1 MSSRIV
7 LLVAGTAL
15 LVVLL
20 WRLGP
25 AEILGTLGQIGWY
38 FVPIL
43 LLGGAHQAVRALAL
57 NVCILRPG
65 TLSYRDAVAIR
76 LSGEAVQTLTLTGPV
91 LAEPTK
97 AWLLER
103 RGLTFKEGFA
113 ATLTEYLIYSFVSA
127 AMAIIGLIAL
137 VVRFEPS
144 AAITSIASAIVIMCG
159 VFLAASVIAI
169 GRRFYLIGTI
179 VSALSRAGVL
189 RGRLRPDMDAVNRI
203 EDLLLIVLRDSP
215 VRLATV
221 AAIEIVAQALLVF
234 ELFWLLRAIHVV
246 VPATSVFLIE
256 AWAKFFDFAFLLVP
270 LQVGVLE
277 GTYASIFG
285 VLGLPLAGGFVLAF
299 LRRARGLVI
308 AGLGLAMLALLT
320 RQRRRTLA
328 AEAALDRPP
337 RPAELP

>member
-1 MSSRIV
+1 MSSRIA

-25 AEILGTLGQIGWY
+25 VEILATIGQIGWY

-43 LLGGAHQAVRALAL
+43 LLGGAHQVVRALAL
-57 NVCILRPG
+57 KTCILRSG
-65 TLSYRDAVAIR
+65 TLRYGDALAIR

-103 RGLTFKEGFA
+103 RGMTFTEGFA

-127 AMAIIGLIAL
+127 VMAIVGLVAL
-137 VVRFEPS
+137 VMGFAPRP
-144 AAITSIASAIVIMCG
+144 AITSIAIAIVVMCA
-159 VFLAASVIAI
+159 VFLAASAIAI
-169 GRRFYLIGTI
+169 ARRFYLIGTI

-189 RGRLRPDMDAVNRI
+189 RGRLRPDMNAVNRI

-215 VRLATV
+215 AQLALV
-221 AAIEIVAQALLVF
+221 AAMEVGAQALLVF

-246 VPATSVFLIE
+246 VPGSSIFLIE
-256 AWAKFFDFAFLLVP
+256 AWVKFFDFAFLLVP

-277 GTYASIFG
+277 GTYASIFS
-285 VLGLPLAGGFVLAF
+285 VLGLPLASGFVLAF
-299 LRRARGLVI
+299 VRRARSLAI
-308 AGLGLAMLALLT
+308 AGIGLAMLALMT
-320 RQRRRTLA
+320 RRRRRNLA
-328 AEAALDRPP
+328 AESSLDRAPE
-337 RPAELP
+337 AS

>member
-25 AEILGTLGQIGWY
+25 AEILQTLGQIGWY

-43 LLGGAHQAVRALAL
+43 LLGGAHQATRALAL
-57 NVCILRPG
+57 KACILQPG
-65 TLSYRDAVAIR
+65 ALRYRDALAIR

-103 RGLTFKEGFA
+103 RGLSFKQGFA
-113 ATLTEYLIYSFVSA
+113 ATLTEYIIYSFVSA
-127 AMAIIGLIAL
+127 VMAIVGLVAL
-137 VVRFEPS
+137 VMRFMPS
-144 AAITSIASAIVIMCG
+144 ATITSIAIAIVVMCS
-159 VFLAASVIAI
+159 VFLAVSAVAIA
-169 GRRFYLIGTI
+169 RRFYLIGAL
-179 VSALSRAGVL
+179 VSALIRLGVL
-189 RGRLRPDMDAVNRI
+189 RGRLKPDIEAVHGI
-203 EDLLLIVLRDSP
+203 EDLLLTVLRDSP
-215 VRLATV
+215 VRLVAV
-221 AAIEIVAQALLVF
+221 AALESVAQALLVF
-234 ELFWLLRAIHVV
+234 ELFWLLRAIHIAL
-246 VPATSVFLIE
+246 PALSVFLIE

-285 VLGLPLAGGFVLAF
+285 VLGLPLTGGFVLAF
-299 LRRARGLVI
+299 VRRARGLAI
-308 AGLGLAMLALLT
+308 AGVGLAMLAFVT
-320 RQRRRTLA
+320 RRRNLPD
-328 AEAALDRPP
+328 ES
-337 RPAELP
+337 ELRRAPETS

>member
-1 MSSRIV
+1 MSSRIA

-25 AEILGTLGQIGWY
+25 AEILDTLGQIGWY
-38 FVPIL
+38 FIPIL
-43 LLGGAHQAVRALAL
+43 LLGAAHQATRALAL
-57 NVCILRPG
+57 KACILHPG
-65 TLSYRDAVAIR
+65 TLRYRDALAIR

-103 RGLTFKEGFA
+103 RGLTFKQGFA

-127 AMAIIGLIAL
+127 VMAIVGLAAL
-137 VVRFEPS
+137 VINFNPS
-144 AAITSIASAIVIMCG
+144 ATITSLAIAIIVLCT
-159 VFLAASVIAI
+159 VFLAASAIAI
-169 GRRFYLIGTI
+169 ARRFHLIGTI

-189 RGRLRPDMDAVNRI
+189 RGRLKPDIDAVHGI
-203 EDLLLIVLRDSP
+203 EDQLLIVLRDSP
-215 VRLATV
+215 LRLAVV
-221 AAIEIVAQALLVF
+221 AAMEIGAQALLVF

-246 VPATSVFLIE
+246 VPGSSVFLIE

-270 LQVGVLE
+270 LQLGVLE

-285 VLGLPLAGGFVLAF
+285 VLGLPLPAGFVLAF
-299 LRRARGLVI
+299 VRRARSLAI
-308 AGLGLAMLALLT
+308 ASVGLAMLALMT
-320 RQRRRTLA
+320 RHRRNIA
-328 AEAALDRPP
+328 AESGLDG
-337 RPAELP
+337 ASEAG

>member
-25 AEILGTLGQIGWY
+25 AEILHTLGQIGWY

-43 LLGGAHQAVRALAL
+43 LLGGAHQATRALAL
-57 NVCILRPG
+57 KACILQPG
-65 TLSYRDAVAIR
+65 ALRYRDGLAIR

-103 RGLTFKEGFA
+103 RGMTFKQGFA
-113 ATLTEYLIYSFVSA
+113 ATLTEYIIYSFVSA
-127 AMAIIGLIAL
+127 VMAIVGLVAL
-137 VVRFEPS
+137 VMRFTPT
-144 AAITSIASAIVIMCG
+144 ATITSIAIAIVVICC
-159 VFLAASVIAI
+159 VFLAASAIAI
-169 GRRFYLIGTI
+169 ARRFYLIGTL
-179 VSALSRAGVL
+179 VSALIRVGVL
-189 RGRLRPDMDAVNRI
+189 RGRLKPDIEAVHGI
-203 EDLLLIVLRDSP
+203 EDLLLAVLRDSP
-215 VRLATV
+215 VRLVAV
-221 AAIEIVAQALLVF
+221 AALEVAAQALLVF
-234 ELFWLLRAIHVV
+234 ELFWLLRAIHITL
-246 VPATSVFLIE
+246 PALSVFLIE

-285 VLGLPLAGGFVLAF
+285 VLGLPLTGGFVLAF
-299 LRRARGLVI
+299 VRRARSLAI
-308 AGLGLAMLALLT
+308 AGVGLAMLAVIT
-320 RQRRRTLA
+320 RRRNLA
-328 AEAALDRPP
+328 AES
-337 RPAELP
+337 ELPRASETS

>member
-1 MSSRIV
+1 MSSRIA

-25 AEILGTLGQIGWY
+25 AEILATLGQIGWY

-43 LLGGAHQAVRALAL
+43 LVGGAHQAMRALAL
-57 NVCILRPG
+57 TVCILQRG
-65 TLSYRDAVAIR
+65 TLRYRDALAIR

-127 AMAIIGLIAL
+127 AMAIVGLVSL
-137 VVRFEPS
+137 LVRFDPR
-144 AAITSIASAIVIMCG
+144 ATITSIAISIVVMCV
-159 VFLAASVIAI
+159 VFLAAATIAI
-169 GRRFYLIGTI
+169 TRRFYLIGTI
-179 VSALSRAGVL
+179 VSMLGRAGVL
-189 RGRLRPDMDAVNRI
+189 RGRLRPDMEAVNRI

-215 VRLATV
+215 ARLAVVV
-221 AAIEIVAQALLVF
+221 AMEIAAQALLVF
-234 ELFWLLRAIHVV
+234 ELFWLLRAIHVM
-246 VPATSVFLIE
+246 VPALSVFLIE

-299 LRRARGLVI
+299 VRRARGLTI
-308 AGLGLAMLALLT
+308 AAAGLAMLALMT
-320 RQRRRTLA
+320 RRRRRDA
-328 AEAALDRPP
+328 AATSAVDRAPK
-337 RPAELP
+337 PAESP

>member
-1 MSSRIV
+1 MSSRIA
-7 LLVAGTAL
+7 LLVGGTAL

-25 AEILGTLGQIGWY
+25 AEIVAALAQIGWY

-43 LLGGAHQAVRALAL
+43 LLGGAHQVVRALAL
-57 NVCILRPG
+57 KTCILRRG
-65 TLSYRDAVAIR
+65 TLRYRDALAIR

-127 AMAIIGLIAL
+127 AMAIVGL
-137 VVRFEPS
+137 VVLVKRFEPS
-144 AAITSIASAIVIMCG
+144 PTITSIAIGIIVVCAL
-159 VFLAASVIAI
+159 FLAASTIAI
-169 GRRFYLIGTI
+169 GGRFYLIGTI

-189 RGRLRPDMDAVNRI
+189 RGRLKPDIHDVNSI

-215 VRLATV
+215 VRLVLV
-221 AAIEIVAQALLVF
+221 AAMEVVAQGVLVF

-246 VPATSVFLIE
+246 VPGLSIFLIE

-285 VLGLPLAGGFVLAF
+285 VLGLPLAGGFALAF

-308 AGLGLAMLALLT
+308 AGVGLAMLALMT
-320 RQRRRTLA
+320 RRRRRNLA
-328 AEAALDRPP
+328 AEPNLERAP
-337 RPAELP
+337 ETS

>member
-1 MSSRIV
+1 MSSRIA

-25 AEILGTLGQIGWY
+25 AEILATLGQIGWY

-43 LLGGAHQAVRALAL
+43 LLGGAHQVVRALAL
-57 NVCILRPG
+57 KTCILRPG
-65 TLSYRDAVAIR
+65 TLRYRDALAIR

-103 RGLTFKEGFA
+103 GGLTFKEGFA

-127 AMAIIGLIAL
+127 AMAIVGLVAL
-137 VVRFEPS
+137 VRRFEPS
-144 AAITSIASAIVIMCG
+144 GAITSIAIAIVVVCALFLVASAI
-159 VFLAASVIAI
+159 AIA
-169 GRRFYLIGTI
+169 RRFYLIGTV

-189 RGRLRPDMDAVNRI
+189 RGRLKPDMDAVNRI

-215 VRLATV
+215 ARFAVVV
-221 AAIEIVAQALLVF
+221 AMETAAQALLVF
-234 ELFWLLRAIHVV
+234 ELFWLLQAIHVV
-246 VPATSVFLIE
+246 VAGSSVFLIE

-285 VLGLPLAGGFVLAF
+285 VLGLPLTGGFVLAF
-299 LRRARGLVI
+299 VRRARGLAI
-308 AGLGLAMLALLT
+308 AAIGLAMLALMT
-320 RQRRRTLA
+320 RRRRRNLA
-328 AEAALDRPP
+328 ADANLDRAPEA
-337 RPAELP
+337 R